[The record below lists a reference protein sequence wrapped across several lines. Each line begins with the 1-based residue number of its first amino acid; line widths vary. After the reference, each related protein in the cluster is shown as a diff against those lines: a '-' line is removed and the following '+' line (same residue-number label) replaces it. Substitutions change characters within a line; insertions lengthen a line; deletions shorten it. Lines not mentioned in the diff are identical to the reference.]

1 MSLYCSV
8 QSNRFFFCG
17 RFLRAKT
24 IEVGNSSE
32 NLTFIFVV
40 VYILCI
46 CNSFVFLPDLFD
58 FRAEMLI

>member
-8 QSNRFFFCG
+8 QSNRFFCG

-58 FRAEMLI
+58 FRAVMLI